1 MDRLKLSPCTPL
13 TRSGNRAFFE
23 SSGVHMLKTT
33 QSRFTVILISF
44 FLLLLLVTVVV
55 IKQFVAPQLTA
66 NESQR
71 VRYQVDALA
80 ANIVEQMNRVQA
92 QQRSITEAA
101 GVMDSSTIDTLL
113 PVLVNQYQD
122 VNVFGGGI
130 WPLPNRRDPAREK
143 FSSFF
148 ARDSSNQLKVNTFW
162 NSAEAPKYYEQ
173 PWYKDGIAA
182 PKGQCA
188 WAKAYQDAAS
198 PQPRTNCAMAI
209 YRDGTAWGVATID
222 VTLGFFNH
230 LARQMG
236 EAIQGR
242 VLIVEADGKVV
253 GDAALADGSAKLQN
267 LNDLSLPMAAPL
279 HKLLATA
286 NGEPTQLEYSSDDGD
301 HTLLVQPIAGS
312 PWYLASDVPSS
323 LLVQQTNSMLTRL
336 GLVQIP
342 LAVILLL
349 VLLGFIRNMMKRLGG
364 LNDNILALS
373 TGGADLTQRLPES
386 KSPEFNAVAQSFNNF
401 IEYLQG
407 LMRQVG
413 DSALAITAAS
423 REIASGNADL
433 SSRTEEQASSIVETA
448 ASMEQLTGT
457 VRQNADNATHANQ
470 LAGDA
475 SQVAARGTEVVRQV
489 VSTMGAIN
497 SSSRKVV
504 DIISVIDSIAFQTN
518 ILALNAAVEA
528 ARAGEQGRGFAVV
541 ASEVRNLA
549 QRSANSAREIK
560 KLIEESVANIDT
572 GSQLVEQA
580 GSTMDELMQ
589 GVSSVTTLM
598 SEIMSASREQS
609 MGIDQVN
616 IAINQLDST
625 TQQNAALVEQVS
637 SAAQAMEEQSVQLEL
652 VVNSFRL

>member
-1 MDRLKLSPCTPL
+1 
-13 TRSGNRAFFE
+13 
-23 SSGVHMLKTT
+23 MLKTT
-33 QSRFTVILISF
+33 QSRFTAVLVLF
-44 FLLLLLVTVVV
+44 FLVLMLITVVV
-55 IKQFVAPQLTA
+55 IKQFIAPQLTA
-66 NESQR
+66 NQSQL

-80 ANIVEQMNRVQA
+80 TGIVEQMNRVQA
-92 QQRSITEAA
+92 QQRAITEAA
-101 GVMDSSTIDTLL
+101 SVMESPAIDQLL
-113 PVLVNQYQD
+113 PALVNQYQD
-122 VNVFGGGI
+122 SNVFGGGI
-130 WPLPNRRDPAREK
+130 WPLPNRRDPAKEK
-143 FSSFF
+143 DSSFF
-148 ARDSSNQLKVNTFW
+148 ARNASNQLQVNTYW
-162 NSAEAPKYYEQ
+162 NSDAADKYWEQ
-173 PWYKDGIAA
+173 PWYKDGMAA

-209 YRDGTAWGVATID
+209 YRDGTVWGVATID

-230 LARQMG
+230 LAKEMG
-236 EAIQGR
+236 DAIQGR
-242 VLIVEADGKVV
+242 VLIVEPDGKVV
-253 GDAALADGSAKLQN
+253 GNAALVDGTPKLEN
-267 LNDLSLPMAAPL
+267 LTDLQLSMAAPL
-279 HKLLATA
+279 KGLLSGAGSQPTETTFD
-286 NGEPTQLEYSSDDGD
+286 GEDGE
-301 HTLLVQPIAGS
+301 HTLFLQAIPGS
-312 PWYLASDVPSS
+312 PWYLASDVPTS
-323 LLVQQTNSMLTRL
+323 LLTAQAHSMLTRL

-342 LAVILLL
+342 LAIVLLL
-349 VLLGFIRNMMKRLGG
+349 VLLGFIRSMMQRLNV
-364 LNDNILALS
+364 LHRNIDALAQ
-373 TGGADLTQRLPES
+373 GGADLTQRLPTS
-386 KSPEFNAVAQSFNNF
+386 NSPEFNAVAQSFNNF
-401 IEYLQG
+401 IGYLQG

-423 REIASGNADL
+423 REIASGNANL
-433 SSRTEEQASSIVETA
+433 SSRTEDQASSIVETA

-470 LAGDA
+470 LAGNA

-489 VSTMGAIN
+489 VSTMGEIHH
-497 SSSRKVV
+497 SSRKVV

-560 KLIEESVANIDT
+560 KLIEESVANIDA

-580 GSTMDELMQ
+580 GETMDELMQ

-609 MGIDQVN
+609 MGIEQVN
-616 IAINQLDST
+616 VAITQLDGT

-637 SAAQAMEEQSVQLEL
+637 AAAQAMEEQSVQLEQ
-652 VVNSFRL
+652 VVQSFRL

>member
-1 MDRLKLSPCTPL
+1 
-13 TRSGNRAFFE
+13 
-23 SSGVHMLKTT
+23 MLKTT
-33 QSRFTVILISF
+33 QSRFTAALILF
-44 FLLLLLVTVVV
+44 FLALTLITVVV
-55 IKQFVAPQLTA
+55 IKQFIAPQLTA
-66 NESQR
+66 SQSKL

-80 ANIVEQMNRVQA
+80 GGIVEQMNRVQA
-92 QQRSITEAA
+92 QQRAITEAA
-101 GVMDSSTIDTLL
+101 GVMESPAIDQLL
-113 PVLVNQYQD
+113 PALVNQYQD
-122 VNVFGGGI
+122 SNVFGGGI
-130 WPLPNRRDPAREK
+130 WPLPNRRDPAKEK
-143 FSSFF
+143 DSSFF
-148 ARDSSNQLKVNTFW
+148 ARNASNQLQVNDYW
-162 NSAEAPKYYEQ
+162 NSDAADKYWEQ
-173 PWYKDGIAA
+173 PWYKEGLAA
-182 PKGQCA
+182 AKGQCA

-209 YRDGTAWGVATID
+209 YRNGTAWGVATID

-230 LARQMG
+230 LAKEMG
-236 EAIQGR
+236 EAIEGR

-253 GDAALADGSAKLQN
+253 GNGALVEGAPKLEKLADLP
-267 LNDLSLPMAAPL
+267 LPMAAPL
-279 HKLLATA
+279 KTLLASAGTQ
-286 NGEPTQLEYSSDDGD
+286 PTQVSYEGEDGE
-301 HTLLVQPIAGS
+301 HTLFLQAIAGS
-312 PWYLASDVPSS
+312 PWYLASDVPTS
-323 LLVQQTNSMLTRL
+323 LLTAQAHSMLTRL

-342 LAVILLL
+342 LAIVLLL
-349 VLLGFIRNMMKRLGG
+349 VLLGFIRAMMQRLSL
-364 LNDNILALS
+364 LNRNIEALAQ
-373 TGGADLTQRLPES
+373 GGADLTQRLPAS
-386 KSPEFNAVAQSFNNF
+386 NSPEFNAVAQSFNHF
-401 IEYLQG
+401 IGYLQG

-423 REIASGNADL
+423 REIASGNANL

-489 VSTMGAIN
+489 VSTMGEIHY
-497 SSSRKVV
+497 SSRKVV

-560 KLIEESVANIDT
+560 KLIEESVANIDA
-572 GSQLVEQA
+572 GSELVEQA
-580 GSTMDELMQ
+580 GNTMDELMQ

-609 MGIDQVN
+609 MGIEQVN
-616 IAINQLDST
+616 VAITQLDGT

-637 SAAQAMEEQSVQLEL
+637 AAAQAMEEQSVQLEQ
-652 VVNSFRL
+652 VVQSFRL

>member
-1 MDRLKLSPCTPL
+1 
-13 TRSGNRAFFE
+13 
-23 SSGVHMLKTT
+23 MLKTT
-33 QSRFTVILISF
+33 QSRFTVMIVSF

-130 WPLPNRRDPAREK
+130 WPLPNMRDPAREK

-173 PWYKDGIAA
+173 PWYKDGLAA

-230 LARQMG
+230 LAKQMG
-236 EAIQGR
+236 EAIEGR

-253 GDAALADGSAKLQN
+253 GDAALADGSAKLQS
-267 LNDLSLPMAAPL
+267 LKDLSLPMAAPL
-279 HKLLATA
+279 QELLAKA
-286 NGEPTQLEYSSDDGD
+286 NGEPTQVEYSSDDGD

-349 VLLGFIRNMMKRLGG
+349 VLLGFIRTMMKRLGG

-373 TGGADLTQRLPES
+373 TGGADLTQRLPQS
-386 KSPEFNAVAQSFNNF
+386 SSPEFNAVAQSFNNF

>member
-1 MDRLKLSPCTPL
+1 
-13 TRSGNRAFFE
+13 
-23 SSGVHMLKTT
+23 ML
-33 QSRFTVILISF
+33 I
-44 FLLLLLVTVVV
+44 TVVV
-55 IKQFVAPQLTA
+55 IKQFIAPQLTA
-66 NESQR
+66 NQSQL

-80 ANIVEQMNRVQA
+80 TGIVEQMNRVQA
-92 QQRSITEAA
+92 QQRAITEAA
-101 GVMDSSTIDTLL
+101 SVMESPAIDQML
-113 PVLVNQYQD
+113 PALVNQYQD
-122 VNVFGGGI
+122 SNVFGGGI
-130 WPLPNRRDPAREK
+130 WPLPNRRDPAKEK
-143 FSSFF
+143 DSSFF
-148 ARDSSNQLKVNTFW
+148 ARNASNQLQVNTYW
-162 NSAEAPKYYEQ
+162 NSDAADKYWEQ
-173 PWYKDGIAA
+173 PWYKDGMAA

-209 YRDGTAWGVATID
+209 YRDGTVWGVATID

-230 LARQMG
+230 LAKEMG
-236 EAIQGR
+236 DAIQGR

-253 GDAALADGSAKLQN
+253 GNAALVDGTPKLEN
-267 LNDLSLPMAAPL
+267 LTDLQLPMAAPL
-279 HKLLATA
+279 KGLLSGVGSQPTETTFD
-286 NGEPTQLEYSSDDGD
+286 GEDGE
-301 HTLLVQPIAGS
+301 HTLFLQAIPGS
-312 PWYLASDVPSS
+312 PWYLASDVPTS
-323 LLVQQTNSMLTRL
+323 LLTAQAHSMLTRL

-342 LAVILLL
+342 LAIVLLL
-349 VLLGFIRNMMKRLGG
+349 VLLGFIRSMMQRLNV
-364 LNDNILALS
+364 LHRNIDALAQ
-373 TGGADLTQRLPES
+373 GGADLTQRLPTS
-386 KSPEFNAVAQSFNNF
+386 NSPEFNAVAQSFNHF
-401 IEYLQG
+401 IGYLQG

-423 REIASGNADL
+423 REIASGNANL
-433 SSRTEEQASSIVETA
+433 SSRTEDQASSIVETA

-470 LAGDA
+470 LAGNA

-489 VSTMGAIN
+489 VSTMGEIHH
-497 SSSRKVV
+497 SSRKVV

-560 KLIEESVANIDT
+560 KLIEESVANIDA

-580 GSTMDELMQ
+580 GETMDELMQ

-609 MGIDQVN
+609 MGIEQVN
-616 IAINQLDST
+616 VAITQLDGT

-637 SAAQAMEEQSVQLEL
+637 AAAQAMEEQSVQLEQ
-652 VVNSFRL
+652 VVQSFRL

>member
-1 MDRLKLSPCTPL
+1 
-13 TRSGNRAFFE
+13 
-23 SSGVHMLKTT
+23 MLKTT
-33 QSRFTVILISF
+33 QSRFTATLVAFFVGLMLITVLVIN
-44 FLLLLLVTVVV
+44 
-55 IKQFVAPQLTA
+55 QFVAPQLTQ
-66 NESQR
+66 NESR
-71 VRYQVDALA
+71 LVRYEVDGLA
-80 ANIVEQMNRVQA
+80 GRIVEQMNRVQA
-92 QQRSITEAA
+92 QQRAITEAA
-101 GVMDSSTIDTLL
+101 GVMDSAAIDTLL
-113 PVLVNQYQD
+113 PALVNQYQD
-122 VNVFGGGI
+122 SNVFGGGI
-130 WPLPNRRDPAREK
+130 WPLPNRRDPAKEK
-143 FSSFF
+143 DSSFF
-148 ARDSSNQLKVNTFW
+148 ARNASNQLQVNTYW
-162 NSAEAPKYYEQ
+162 NSDAADKYWEQ
-173 PWYKDGIAA
+173 PWYKDGLSA

-209 YRDGTAWGVATID
+209 YRNGTAWGVATID
-222 VTLGFFNH
+222 VTLGFFNQ
-230 LARQMG
+230 LAKQMG
-236 EAIQGR
+236 DAIKGR

-253 GDAALADGSAKLQN
+253 GNAALVDGAPKLENLADTQ
-267 LNDLSLPMAAPL
+267 LPMASAL
-279 HKLLATA
+279 KGLLAQA
-286 NGEPTQLEYSSDDGD
+286 GSQPTQTTFSGEDGE
-301 HTLLVQPIAGS
+301 HTLFLQAIAGS

-323 LLVQQTNSMLTRL
+323 LLDAQTHSMLTRL

-342 LAVILLL
+342 LAAILLL
-349 VLLGFIRNMMKRLGG
+349 VLLGFVRAMMKRLAS
-364 LNDNILALS
+364 LHRNIEALS
-373 TGGADLTQRLPES
+373 TGGADLTQRLPAS
-386 KSPEFNAVAQSFNNF
+386 NSPEFNAVAQSFNQF
-401 IEYLQG
+401 IAYLQG

-433 SSRTEEQASSIVETA
+433 SARTESQASSIVETA

-470 LAGDA
+470 LADGA
-475 SQVAARGTEVVRQV
+475 SQVAARGSEVVRQV

-497 SSSRKVV
+497 HSSRKVV

-572 GSQLVEQA
+572 GSDLVEQA
-580 GSTMDELMQ
+580 GQTMDELMQ

-609 MGIDQVN
+609 LGIDQVN
-616 IAINQLDST
+616 VAITQLDGS

-637 SAAQAMEEQSVQLEL
+637 AAAQSMQQQSVQLEQ
-652 VVNSFRL
+652 VVHSFKL